1 MVCMATVART
11 LLNDV
16 ELLKT
21 GGPGM
26 SIAKD
31 TIEPG
36 KR

>member
-1 MVCMATVART
+1 MVCMATAARA

-26 SIAKD
+26 SLAKD
-31 TIEPG
+31 TVEL
-36 KR
+36 